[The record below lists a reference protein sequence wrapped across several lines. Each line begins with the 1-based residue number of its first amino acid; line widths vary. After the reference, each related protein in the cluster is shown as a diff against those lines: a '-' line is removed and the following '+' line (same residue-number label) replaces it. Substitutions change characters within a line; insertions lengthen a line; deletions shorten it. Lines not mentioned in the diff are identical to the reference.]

1 MIEIKKEWGQFG
13 LWKDGVLINK
23 FDNIEELSK
32 YADDKEIFSNEVF
45 STMGVFNDDTIDEA
59 MDLTLYSIARA
70 WEILYHG
77 DCLRVEIKVT
87 YEPEDK

>member
-23 FDNIEELSK
+23 FDTTEKLDEYSERENIHAEEIV
-32 YADDKEIFSNEVF
+32 A
-45 STMGVFNDDTIDEA
+45 TMGVFDEDSLIEA
-59 MDLTLYSIARA
+59 TDLTMSAIFRA
-70 WEILYHG
+70 WETLYHG